1 MIRRER
7 VVKRKITNFL
17 QSALLITG
25 MLVIVGSDRMG
36 SGGNDG
42 LLWLMLLGS
51 LFLLIGPKV
60 SPRQAR
66 PILAYEA
73 PGYSA

>member
-25 MLVIVGSDRMG
+25 ML
-36 SGGNDG
+36 G
-42 LLWLMLLGS
+42 LLAA
-51 LFLLIGPKV
+51 IGWD
-60 SPRQAR
+60 
-66 PILAYEA
+66 LAVMMA
-73 PGYSA
+73 CCG